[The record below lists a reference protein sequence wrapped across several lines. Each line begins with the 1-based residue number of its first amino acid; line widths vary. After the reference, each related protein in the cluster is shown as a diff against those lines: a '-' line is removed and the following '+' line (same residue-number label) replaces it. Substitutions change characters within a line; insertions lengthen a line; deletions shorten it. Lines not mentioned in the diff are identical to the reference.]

1 MTYLGLCFPGSFKH
15 MVILTLL
22 DVVLQCITACRLHG
36 SASNSSFLAS
46 GLADLPADR
55 DAVQCWMM
63 CTAFF
68 EKGF

>member
-1 MTYLGLCFPGSFKH
+1 MTFSGLGFPGSFKH
-15 MVILTLL
+15 RVILTLL
-22 DVVLQCITACRLHG
+22 DVALHCIIACRLQG
-36 SASNSSFLAS
+36 SGSNSSFLAS